1 MKPLEPSGTP
11 FELRHLRS
19 FIAVAEELHF
29 GRAALRLGIAQPPL
43 SQQIFQLEERI
54 GARLFERTQR
64 RVALTDAGRVL
75 LDEARRILAAVEN
88 AASAARRAARGET
101 GQLRIAFAATVM
113 FHALPRIV
121 RSFRER
127 FPGVYLDLREMASG
141 TQLAALRAGD
151 LDIGFVREPLPDP
164 DLEIEVVL
172 REPLMIT
179 VEDGHRLA
187 KKKRAAVAD
196 LAGEPFV
203 LFPSEI
209 APGLYLQVMR
219 LCADAGF
226 SPRVVETSRELYTTV
241 SLVAAGVGVSIL
253 PASVERLGWPN
264 VRYLSIP
271 ARHGTTRV
279 AAAWRRDR
287 ERPVIDSFLSVA
299 RGVLG
304 EGVEP
309 PQPKGPS
316 APPRPERR

>member
-1 MKPLEPSGTP
+1 MNPP
-11 FELRHLRS
+11 FELRHLRA
-19 FIAVAEELHF
+19 FVAVAEELHF
-29 GRAALRLGIAQPPL
+29 TRAAARLRIAQPPL
-43 SQQIFQLEERI
+43 SQQIRQLEEAV
-54 GARLFERTQR
+54 GALLLERTQR
-64 RVALTDAGRVL
+64 RVELTDAGRVF
-75 LDEARRILAAVEN
+75 LDETRKILAAVEN
-88 AASAARRAARGET
+88 ATAAARRAARGET
-101 GQLRIAFAATVM
+101 GRLRIAFAATVM

-141 TQLAALRAGD
+141 VQLAALRAGD

-164 DLEIEVVL
+164 DLEVEVVL

-179 VEDGHRLA
+179 VEDSHRLA
-187 KKKRAAVAD
+187 KRKRAAVAD
-196 LAGEPFV
+196 LKDEPFV

-264 VRYLSIP
+264 VRYLPIP

-287 ERPVIDSFLSVA
+287 RGPVIEAFLGVA

-304 EGVEP
+304 EGRGESS
-309 PQPKGPS
+309 G
-316 APPRPERR
+316 

>member
-1 MKPLEPSGTP
+1 MNANREPPPSPP

-19 FIAVAEELHF
+19 FLAVAEELHF

-43 SQQIFQLEERI
+43 SQQIQQLEERI

-64 RVALTDAGRVL
+64 KVELSDAGRVL
-75 LDEARRILAAVEN
+75 VEEARRILSAVDNAAV
-88 AASAARRAARGET
+88 AVRRAARGET

-121 RSFRER
+121 RAFREQ

-141 TQLAALRAGD
+141 AQLAALRAGD
-151 LDIGFVREPLPDP
+151 LDIGFVREPLPDS

-179 VEDGHRLA
+179 VEGSHRLA
-187 KKKRAAVAD
+187 KKKRASVAD
-196 LAGEPFV
+196 LKDEPFV

-209 APGLYLQVMR
+209 APGLYFQVMR
-219 LCADAGF
+219 LCGDAGF
-226 SPRVVETSRELYTTV
+226 SPRVVEVSRELYTTV

-264 VRYLSIP
+264 VRYLAVP

-287 ERPVIDSFLSVA
+287 KSPAIEAFLAVA
-299 RGVLG
+299 RGRMG
-304 EGVEP
+304 EELRAENETV
-309 PQPKGPS
+309 
-316 APPRPERR
+316 